1 MGGGVRI
8 WRNNSNLSA
17 CCLLPAEEEEAGL
30 GGKFWSNLCI
40 WSRLHLVFPLFAQTS
55 KRIIKKKLPFRGI
68 KFWPSCF
75 FTIFVLPISFLAL
88 RTTHKSP
95 KTHHLTRRIFR
106 NVSSSR
112 ILLLFLP
119 LSLRSPKKTFL
130 HIFHPTN
137 LFPPLFSSRLRPTK
151 KEGGG
156 CKKWTL
162 ISPSFSPSLSCHN
175 SKRVLAVST
184 LLSLHLIRKF

>member
-1 MGGGVRI
+1 M
-8 WRNNSNLSA
+8 
-17 CCLLPAEEEEAGL
+17 

-55 KRIIKKKLPFRGI
+55 KRKIKKKLPFRGI

-88 RTTHKSP
+88 CTTHKSP

-137 LFPPLFSSRLRPTK
+137 LFSPPFLLTTPPHK
-151 KEGGG
+151 KRRGGWMQ
-156 CKKWTL
+156 KVDINFPFFFL
-162 ISPSFSPSLSCHN
+162 SLSCHN
-175 SKRVLAVST
+175 SKAVST
-184 LLSLHLIRKF
+184 LPSLHLIRKF

>member
-1 MGGGVRI
+1 M
-8 WRNNSNLSA
+8 SA
-17 CCLLPAEEEEAGL
+17 CCLLPAGEEAAGL

-55 KRIIKKKLPFRGI
+55 KRTIKKKLPFRGI

-112 ILLLFLP
+112 IFLLFLP
-119 LSLRSPKKTFL
+119 LSLRSPKK
-130 HIFHPTN
+130 N
-137 LFPPLFSSRLRPTK
+137 LFAYFPPHKFIFPPFLLTTPPHK
-151 KEGGG
+151 KKKGGDAKSG
-156 CKKWTL
+156 
-162 ISPSFSPSLSCHN
+162 H
-175 SKRVLAVST
+175 
-184 LLSLHLIRKF
+184 